1 MADSQQALRFFD
13 SRSSGFSIAFLKV
26 SRSKNVARNLISG
39 YAVMA
44 AGILLAMASVPL
56 ALQYLS
62 KEEFGLWAVVSQ
74 IAGYLNLV
82 DLGMSNAIGRL
93 LIDYKDGRGVAFG
106 AMVKTS
112 FFVLLALGVFVTAA
126 GLSLAFMPPELL
138 RVPQGLHR
146 AFFWLM
152 AGQAILLGAG
162 FPGRIC
168 GHLLYAHQRLD
179 VVNYAQVSQF
189 VVQLGAMWVAFAW
202 GTGVYGQLIGA
213 VAGTIVAYGV
223 GVTFCLHLG
232 FWPKSDEWGAFS
244 RQKFKEI
251 FGYGVDMFAVSLGSQ
266 LINSSQTILASRL
279 FGVDLAAV
287 WAVATKAF
295 NLAFQF
301 VWRIW
306 AAAAP
311 AFSEMQAQGDETR
324 IRTRYRGMFVLVTT
338 LGSIAA
344 VAFAV
349 CNGPFLAVWTNGKI
363 GWASQNNWL
372 LGLWLILLAQ
382 VSGHG
387 SLIMSL
393 KRIRA
398 LKFIYFAEGM
408 TFVLACLALS
418 GWGGFSVFLLC
429 SIVCTSL
436 FTYAYS
442 TWRIA
447 GLMHVPVMRVLIG
460 WQKPMLMVLAWLIPL
475 GVLLQWTTQSWPLLL
490 QLAVRVTMTG
500 LVGALLFLR
509 YGLSVEWVERV
520 GGHLPGLLRS
530 WFVRIAREVA
540 PNSRQKAG
548 EV

>member
-1 MADSQQALRFFD
+1 M
-13 SRSSGFSIAFLKV
+13 
-26 SRSKNVARNLISG
+26 SG
-39 YAVMA
+39 YAVIGA
-44 AGILLAMASVPL
+44 SVLLTMASVPL
-56 ALQYLS
+56 ALKYLS

-82 DLGMSNAIGRL
+82 DLGMSSSIGRL
-93 LIDYKDGRGVAFG
+93 LIDYKEARGAAYG
-106 AMVKTS
+106 SMVKTG
-112 FFVLLALGVFVTAA
+112 FLVLLSQGVIVALV
-126 GLSLAFMPPELL
+126 GLSLAYIPPAFLGI
-138 RVPQGLHR
+138 PDSLHT
-146 AFFWLM
+146 AFFGLLV
-152 AGQAILLGAG
+152 GQALLMGAG
-162 FPGRIC
+162 FPMRIY

-179 VVNYAQVSQF
+179 IINYGQVAQF
-189 VVQLGAMWVAFAW
+189 AVQLPAMWVAFAF
-202 GTGVYGQLIGA
+202 GAGVYGQLIGA
-213 VAGTIVAYGV
+213 VAGTITSYLMCV
-223 GVTFCLHLG
+223 GVCLHLG
-232 FWPKSDEWGAFS
+232 FWPKSHEWSPFS
-244 RQKFKEI
+244 RQKFFEI
-251 FGYGVDMFAVSLGSQ
+251 FGYGADMFAVSLGSQ

-279 FGVDLAAV
+279 FGVNLAAV
-287 WAVATKAF
+287 WSVATKAF
-295 NLAFQF
+295 NLVFQF

-306 AAAAP
+306 AAAVP

-324 IRTRYRGMFVLVTT
+324 IRTRYQGMFVLVTT
-338 LGSIAA
+338 LGAVAA

-408 TFVLACLALS
+408 IFVLACLALS

-436 FTYAYS
+436 FTFAYS

-475 GVLLQWTTQSWPLLL
+475 GVLLQWSTQSWPLLL
-490 QLAVRVTMTG
+490 QLAVRVTITG
-500 LVGALLFLR
+500 LAGAILFLR

-520 GGHLPGLLRS
+520 RGHLPGLVRL
-530 WFVRIAREVA
+530 WFVRIARAVA
-540 PNSRQKAG
+540 PNPRQKAG